1 MWVLLQDHAV
11 GWCVCSGRYGVSILI
26 RTLTLWIG
34 INCCNKSILVMK
46 LYTFTCYTTSFLNI
60 FHLSRVEI
68 LLFFTLILQD
78 VEKGNISI
86 RYRILIQ
93 TILSEWNTDSEYNLS
108 FFDTYQLKRL
118 AYLNRK
124 KYIILQIIM
133 LRAYFSYCL
142 YSMVVIIYK

>member
-1 MWVLLQDHAV
+1 MKYNSMLQLR
-11 GWCVCSGRYGVSILI
+11 CM
-26 RTLTLWIG
+26 TE
-34 INCCNKSILVMK
+34 K
-46 LYTFTCYTTSFLNI
+46 YTN
-60 FHLSRVEI
+60 
-68 LLFFTLILQD
+68 
-78 VEKGNISI
+78 
-86 RYRILIQ
+86 
-93 TILSEWNTDSEYNLS
+93 SEYNLS